1 MAEYR
6 VTGTQLTSIA
16 NAIRTKAGGSE
27 PIEFPDGF
35 ISKINGIKATIKS
48 QTNSVEIT
56 FTSLIQV
63 GPGGVVKM
71 SSSVH
76 LPTYSGPVKHVS
88 MSPQPTAFGALKFF
102 TTYEN
107 GNYDFYMYNTGNTA
121 ITINRGTRA
130 TCSFNKYSASL

>member
-1 MAEYR
+1 MKYK
-6 VTGTQLTSIA
+6 VTDTQLSNIA
-16 NAIRTKAGGSE
+16 DAIRTKTGNNSML
-27 PIEFPDGF
+27 EFPNDF
-35 ISKINGIKATIKS
+35 VSEVNGITAKIKS

-63 GPGGVVKM
+63 GPGEVVKM

-76 LPTYSGPVKHVS
+76 LPTYSGPVKNVS
-88 MSPQPTAFGALKFF
+88 MSPIPPYSPYLKFF